1 MLRYGA
7 AMHDVTDQRVR
18 LGRVGAWW
26 SGSWTVADEP
36 ELDTA
41 AAMEGLGYATLWS
54 SGGFDPGLSPRFAQ
68 LLDATRT
75 ATVASGIVSI
85 WADTPDVIGGAV
97 ADLETRHPGRF
108 LLGLGT
114 SHSAIVADYSR
125 PYSKMVAFLDGLDAA
140 LEAGRGSVPPERRVL
155 AALGPRMLELATERA
170 AGAHPY
176 FVPVEHTALAR
187 DVLGPER
194 LLATEVAVVLETD
207 PDKARALARTYASI
221 YLGLPNYTENLRGF
235 GYRSEDIDGGGSDRL
250 IDAII
255 PWGDADTIA
264 GRLREHFDAGADHV
278 CVQVVADRQ
287 DFPLDEYRALAP
299 ALSGI

>member
-41 AAMEGLGYATLWS
+41 AAMEDLGYATLWS
-54 SGGFDPGLSPRFAQ
+54 SGGFDPGFSPRFAQ